1 MLITFTSKAAA
12 EVTMYKEHARRAL
25 ELLHK
30 NVDRGVLTFA
40 ETANAI
46 KVIEEAVAESR
57 AHPISEE
64 VVHDIEAHTDDDDKE
79 HEHEHEA
86 APKVSFSARMFPL
99 LDMLRAAHKK
109 QHDVIWS
116 E

>member
-30 NVDRGVLTFA
+30 DVDRGVLTFA
-40 ETANAI
+40 ETADAI
-46 KVIEEAVAESR
+46 KVIEAAVAESR

-64 VVHDIEAHTDDDDKE
+64 VLHDIEAHPDDDDN
-79 HEHEHEA
+79 EHEHEA
-86 APKVSFSARMFPL
+86 ATSVSFSARMFPL
-99 LDMLRAAHKK
+99 LDMLRAAHKS
-109 QHDVIWS
+109 QNDVIWS
-116 E
+116 